1 MRQHLNL
8 DLYLRHLRS
17 LLTVFS
23 VRIRTLVE
31 RLGHR
36 RTHSRRTHSRR
47 TPRRDIL
54 LCPAWGV
61 GAASDG
67 GDLQPASQPRKE

>member
-23 VRIRTLVE
+23 IRGYLKYTQ
-31 RLGHR
+31 
-36 RTHSRRTHSRR
+36 
-47 TPRRDIL
+47 TP
-54 LCPAWGV
+54 
-61 GAASDG
+61 GA
-67 GDLQPASQPRKE
+67 PRAITVSTAPPLMS